1 MDTLQRIA
9 IFLNQCDVTNNKIKK
24 SPTKKILLPETT
36 FLK

>member
-24 SPTKKILLPETT
+24 SQTKILLPETS